1 MHTLTHPFSP
11 YLEKRMQE
19 SLHDHH
25 TSISFGGRPIR
36 NLRFADDI
44 DLMGSSNGE
53 LQYPTNRLVDT
64 ATVCG
69 MEVSTEKSKIRIN
82 STNIISADVSMN
94 GQKL

>member
-1 MHTLTHPFSP
+1 
-11 YLEKRMQE
+11 MQE

-53 LQYPTNRLVDT
+53 LEDLINRLMDR
-64 ATVCG
+64 AMAYG
-69 MEVSTEKSKIRIN
+69 MEVST
-82 STNIISADVSMN
+82 
-94 GQKL
+94 